1 MMCWILFTHRLPLS
15 SDDEKVLGR
24 QHVSTEEKRMFSFLS
39 LLWFFFR
46 IGNQTVFCFLLLW
59 LTSTNTHTQ
68 HSDDSPL
75 MQTDNE
81 KKENCTLRYVVCLT
95 PTHVWPTCYLS
106 SSRVENIPPTD
117 SFMITSQHFETHGQ
131 EQKDM
136 AIKPSCCLLSHSEI

>member
-1 MMCWILFTHRLPLS
+1 
-15 SDDEKVLGR
+15 
-24 QHVSTEEKRMFSFLS
+24 MFQPKKNGCFLS
-39 LLWFFFR
+39 YLCYDFFFR

>member
-1 MMCWILFTHRLPLS
+1 
-15 SDDEKVLGR
+15 
-24 QHVSTEEKRMFSFLS
+24 MFQPKKNGCFLS
-39 LLWFFFR
+39 YLCYDFFQ
-46 IGNQTVFCFLLLW
+46 NWEPDCFLFFVTLAYIDKH
-59 LTSTNTHTQ
+59 THTQ

-81 KKENCTLRYVVCLT
+81 KKENCTLQYVVCLT